1 MSGFVELGCMSNFSF
16 QEGASHADELFDRAR
31 SQGATALG
39 VCDRDSVSGLVR
51 ALEASRASGV
61 RLVAGARL
69 RFDPP
74 VREAVP
80 VELLLWPCELRGWA
94 NLCRLI
100 TDGHVQGRRA
110 IGSLLTRADG
120 LMAAVIPP
128 PGVALAEQWF
138 LETVEGLARLFGER
152 LSMVLV
158 RQGLPDEWLRLRQA
172 CALAAHV
179 GVATLATNLP
189 RCHDPSR
196 RELADVLT
204 AVREGKPVA
213 ACGAALAPNHEAH
226 LRGEATM
233 RALFDFAP
241 EAVDRSVEIARR
253 CEGFSLEQ
261 VRWSYPRDCAPE
273 GVTPLAHLR
282 ALTMQGA
289 IERWP
294 QGVPAAVAQRLEHEL
309 ALIAELRYEPYFL
322 TVHEI
327 VAFARSRGILCQGR
341 GAAANSA
348 VCFCLGI
355 TAVDPDRMD
364 TLFERFISR
373 ERDEPPDID
382 VDFEHERREEVI
394 QWIYRRW
401 GRHRAALTAEV
412 IRWRGRSAVRDVG
425 KAMGLAPEAVDRL
438 AKQVDRHMADPREAA
453 AADADE
459 DDAAL
464 DRGVATRSTVRR
476 NDTVA
481 KLVVGHN
488 QSVPVQPLDD
498 LEARVLRMAAEL
510 EGFPRH
516 LSQHVGGFVMS
527 DGRLDEIVPVRPA
540 TMEARTI
547 IEWDKDDLEAM
558 GLLKVD
564 VLALGMLTCIR
575 KCLDLVNEARSE
587 PTAPALAFH
596 SIPSED
602 PATYDMACRADTVG
616 VFQIESRAQMSMLPR
631 LKPRRFYDLVVQVA
645 IVRPGPIQGDMV
657 HPYLRRRA
665 GLEPIAYPD
674 ARIERVLGRTLG
686 APLFQEQAMTL
697 AVVAA
702 GFTPGQADQLRR
714 SIAAW
719 KRRGNQLAQYGEQ
732 LEAGMLANGYT
743 RQFAQQV
750 FTQIQ
755 GFSGYGFPE
764 SHAAS
769 FALLAYASA
778 WLKRHHPAA
787 FTAALLNSQPM
798 GFYAP
803 AQLVRDAREHGV
815 EVRPIDANFSAWD
828 CTLEPRGVRGF
839 AEPPALRLGLRM
851 VRGLSQ
857 ACGERVAAVRGVVQA
872 AGGGSRQGAT
882 VLAAQEADRA
892 PTAGAVHGPWRSV
905 EALWRASGAS
915 AAAMR
920 ALARTDAFGSMGL
933 DRTQALWQ
941 AQRLRECDMPLFEQA
956 APEPGAV
963 ESRAELPTV
972 APIERTLQ
980 DYRQT
985 GLSLHG
991 HPVRFL
997 RERLSRAGA
1006 RPCAAVQAAHE
1017 CPDGCRVSVAGVVL
1031 LRQKPGTAKGTVFIT
1046 LEDESGPVNLIV
1058 RPKVWRRFRV
1068 QVRGAHALLAH
1079 GRVQRREGVT
1089 QLVATR
1095 LRGIDHLLDAGG
1107 QRAREFR

>member
-31 SQGATALG
+31 EQGAAALG

-74 VREAVP
+74 VRQAVP
-80 VELLLWPCELRGWA
+80 VELLLWPFELRGWA

-100 TDGHVQGRRA
+100 TDGHVQRRRA

-120 LMAAVIPP
+120 LMAAVLPA

-138 LETVEGLARLFGER
+138 LETVEGLARLFGDR
-152 LSMVLV
+152 LSVALV

-179 GVATLATNLP
+179 GVPTLATNLP
-189 RCHDPSR
+189 RHHDASR

-204 AVREGKPVA
+204 AVRESKPVA

-226 LRGEATM
+226 LRGEAAM

-241 EAVDRSVEIARR
+241 EAVDRSVQIARR

-273 GVTPLAHLR
+273 GISPLAHLR

-289 IERWP
+289 RERWP
-294 QGVPAAVAQRLEHEL
+294 GEVPTAVMQRLEHEL

-327 VAFARSRGILCQGR
+327 VAFARGRGILCQGR

-425 KAMGLAPEAVDRL
+425 KAMGLVPEAVERL
-438 AKQVDRHMADPREAA
+438 AKQIDRHMVDPREGGEV
-453 AADADE
+453 DARQ
-459 DDAAL
+459 A
-464 DRGVATRSTVRR
+464 
-476 NDTVA
+476 
-481 KLVVGHN
+481 
-488 QSVPVQPLDD
+488 VQPLND
-498 LEARVLRMAAEL
+498 LETRVLRMAAEL

-540 TMEARTI
+540 TMADRTI

-575 KCLDLVNEARSE
+575 KCLDLVNEARAD
-587 PTAPALAFH
+587 PAAPALAFH
-596 SIPSED
+596 AIPSED

-665 GLEPIAYPD
+665 GLEPISYPD
-674 ARIERVLGRTLG
+674 PRIERVLGRTLG
-686 APLFQEQAMTL
+686 VPLFQEQAMSL

-702 GFTPGQADQLRR
+702 GFTPGEADQLRR

-719 KRRGNQLAQYGEQ
+719 KRRGNQLAQYGER
-732 LEAGMLANGYT
+732 LEAGMVANGYS

-787 FTAALLNSQPM
+787 FAAALLNSQPM

-815 EVRPIDANFSAWD
+815 EVRPIDANFSAWH
-828 CTLEPRGVRGF
+828 CTLEPRGLRGF

-857 ACGERVAAVRGVVQA
+857 ADGERIAAVRGAVQA
-872 AGGGSRQGAT
+872 AGGGSSPREGVAC
-882 VLAAQEADRA
+882 
-892 PTAGAVHGPWRSV
+892 GPWRSV
-905 EALWRASGAS
+905 EALWRASGAG

-920 ALARTDAFGSMGL
+920 ALARADAFGSMGL

-941 AQRLRECDMPLFEQA
+941 AQRLREADMPLFEQA
-956 APEPGAV
+956 APQPESVEP
-963 ESRAELPTV
+963 RAELPPVQAT
-972 APIERTLQ
+972 ERTLH
-980 DYRQT
+980 DYRHT
-985 GLSLHG
+985 GLSLRG

-997 RERLSRAGA
+997 RDRLARAGA

-1017 CPDGCRVSVAGVVL
+1017 CPDGCRVCVAGVVL

-1079 GRVQRREGVT
+1079 GRVQRRDGVT
-1089 QLVATR
+1089 QLLATR
-1095 LRGIDHLLDAGG
+1095 LRGIDHLLDVRG
-1107 QRAREFR
+1107 QAVREFR

>member
-16 QEGASHADELFDRAR
+16 QQGASHADELFERAR
-31 SQGATALG
+31 AQGAQALG
-39 VCDRDSVSGLVR
+39 VCDLDTVSGLVR
-51 ALEASRASGV
+51 ALEASRTSGV

-69 RFDPP
+69 QFDAP
-74 VREAVP
+74 VRGAVP
-80 VELLLWPCELRGWA
+80 VHMLLWPFELRGWA

-100 TDGHVQGRRA
+100 SDGHVQGRRA
-110 IGSLLTRADG
+110 IGSLLTRHEG

-138 LETVEGLARLFGER
+138 LESVEGLARIFGDR
-152 LSMVLV
+152 LSITLT
-158 RQGLPDEWLRLRQA
+158 RQGLPDEWLRLRQT
-172 CALAAHV
+172 CTLATHV

-189 RCHDPSR
+189 RYHDASR

-204 AVREGKPVA
+204 AVRQGRPVE
-213 ACGAALAPNHEAH
+213 ACGAALAANHEAH
-226 LRGEATM
+226 LRSAEAM
-233 RALFDFAP
+233 HALFDFAP
-241 EAVDRSVEIARR
+241 QALERSVQVAAK
-253 CEGFSLEQ
+253 CAGFAMDQ
-261 VRWSYPRDCAPE
+261 VRWRYPGDCAPA
-273 GVTPLAHLR
+273 GVSLSDHLR
-282 ALTMQGA
+282 ALVMQGA
-289 IERWP
+289 QQRWP
-294 QGVPAAVAQRLEHEL
+294 HGVPTAIAERLQHEL
-309 ALIAELRYEPYFL
+309 SLIAELRYESYFL
-322 TVHEI
+322 TVQQI
-327 VAFARSRGILCQGR
+327 VAFARGRGILCQGR

-394 QWIYRRW
+394 QWIYQRW
-401 GRHRAALTAEV
+401 GRHRAALCAEV
-412 IRWRGRSAVRDVG
+412 VRWRGRSAVRDVG
-425 KAMGLAPEAVDRL
+425 KALGLSLDAVERL
-438 AKQVDRHMADPREAA
+438 AKQVDRHMVDPREAA
-453 AADADE
+453 SEDAAEIEARAE
-459 DDAAL
+459 AAL
-464 DRGVATRSTVRR
+464 DRGVATRSTVRH
-476 NDTVA
+476 NDAIT
-481 KLVVGHN
+481 KLAAGHG
-488 QSVPVQPLDD
+488 QSVPVQPLDQ
-498 LEARVLRMAAEL
+498 LEARVLRMAAQL

-527 DGRLDEIVPVRPA
+527 EGRLDEIVPIRPA
-540 TMEARTI
+540 AMDARTI
-547 IEWDKDDLEAM
+547 IEWDKDDLDAM
-558 GLLKVD
+558 GLMKVD

-575 KCLDLVNEARSE
+575 KCLDLVNQARPE
-587 PTAPALAFH
+587 PGALAFH
-596 SIPSED
+596 DIPSED
-602 PATYDMACRADTVG
+602 TTTYDMLCRADTVG

-665 GLEPIAYPD
+665 GQEAITYPD

-686 APLFQEQAMTL
+686 VPLFQEQAMTL

-714 SIAAW
+714 AIAAW
-719 KRRGNQLAQYGEQ
+719 KRRGNQLAQFGERLTQ
-732 LEAGMLANGYT
+732 GMLANGYSE
-743 RQFAQQV
+743 RFAQQV
-750 FTQIQ
+750 FTQIK

-815 EVRPIDANFSAWD
+815 EVRPIDVNFSAWD
-828 CTLEPRGVRGF
+828 CTLEPAGVHGF
-839 AEPPALRLGLRM
+839 DRPPALRLGLRM
-851 VRGLSQ
+851 VRGLRQ
-857 ACGERVAAVRGVVQA
+857 VCGERVAAVRGAVQA
-872 AGGGSRQGAT
+872 AGGASRPA
-882 VLAAQEADRA
+882 
-892 PTAGAVHGPWRSV
+892 AGAACGPWRSV

-915 AAAMR
+915 SAAMR
-920 ALARTDAFGSMGL
+920 ALARADAFGSMGL
-933 DRTQALWQ
+933 DRAQALWQ
-941 AQRLRECDMPLFEQA
+941 AQRLREVSMPLFEQA
-956 APEPGAV
+956 APEPEAV
-963 ESRAELPTV
+963 EARAALPPV
-972 APIERTLQ
+972 HPAERTLH
-980 DYRQT
+980 DYHHT
-985 GLSLHG
+985 GLSLRG

-997 RERLSRAGA
+997 RERLARAGA
-1006 RPCAAVQAAHE
+1006 RPCAAVQATHE
-1017 CPDGCRVSVAGVVL
+1017 CPDGCRVCVAGVVL

-1058 RPKVWRRFRV
+1058 RPKVWARFRV
-1068 QVRGAHALLAH
+1068 QVRHAHALLVR

-1095 LRGIDHLLDAGG
+1095 LRGIDHLLGAGG
-1107 QRAREFR
+1107 QRSREFR

>member
-1 MSGFVELGCMSNFSF
+1 MIGFVELGCMSNFSF
-16 QEGASHADELFDRAR
+16 QEGASHADELFDRAAEL
-31 SQGATALG
+31 GMTALG
-39 VCDRDSVSGLVR
+39 VCDRDTVSGLVR
-51 ALEASRASGV
+51 ALEASRGSGV

-69 RFDPP
+69 RFDAP
-74 VREAVP
+74 VPGATP
-80 VELLLWPCELRGWA
+80 VEVLLWPFELAGWA

-100 TDGHVQGRRA
+100 TDGHRRGERA
-110 IGSLLTRADG
+110 LGSLQVRGGG
-120 LMAAVIPP
+120 LMAAVVPP

-138 LETVEGLARLFGER
+138 LEVVEGLARVFGDR
-152 LSMVLV
+152 LSLVLC
-158 RQGLPDEWLRLRQA
+158 RHGLADEGLRLRQVLA
-172 CALAAHV
+172 LCAHA
-179 GVATLATNLP
+179 GVAPLATNLP
-189 RCHDPSR
+189 RYHRASR

-204 AVREGKPVA
+204 AVREGRPVE

-226 LRGEATM
+226 LRSEQAM
-233 RALFDFAP
+233 RALFDVAP
-241 EAVDRSVEIARR
+241 QAIDRSVQVAER
-253 CEGFSLEQ
+253 CRGFDLAQ
-261 VRWSYPRDCAPE
+261 VRWRYPADVAPP
-273 GVTPLAHLR
+273 GVRAIEHLR
-282 ALTMQGA
+282 QLVGA
-289 IERWP
+289 GAAERWP
-294 QGVPAAVAQRLEHEL
+294 AGVPAAVAARLEHEL
-309 ALIAELRYEPYFL
+309 DLIQELRYEPYFL

-327 VAFARSRGILCQGR
+327 VAFARGRGILCQGR

-401 GRHRAALTAEV
+401 GRHHAALTAEV

-425 KAMGLAPEAVDRL
+425 KALGLSQDAVERL
-438 AKQVDRHMADPREAA
+438 ARRAE
-453 AADADE
+453 
-459 DDAAL
+459 L
-464 DRGVATRSTVRR
+464 D
-476 NDTVA
+476 
-481 KLVVGHN
+481 
-488 QSVPVQPLDD
+488 QPAQGE
-498 LEARVLRMAAEL
+498 LEARVLCMAVQL

-527 DGRLDEIVPVRPA
+527 HARLDEIVPVRPA
-540 TMEARTI
+540 TMADRTI

-575 KCLDLVNEARSE
+575 KCLDLVNEARAD
-587 PTAPALAFH
+587 PAAPALAFH
-596 SIPSED
+596 AIPSED

-665 GLEPIAYPD
+665 GLEPISYPD
-674 ARIERVLGRTLG
+674 PRIERVLGRTLG
-686 APLFQEQAMTL
+686 VPLFQEQAMSL

-702 GFTPGQADQLRR
+702 GFTPGEADQLRR

-719 KRRGNQLAQYGEQ
+719 KRRGNQLAQYGER
-732 LEAGMLANGYT
+732 LEAGMVANGYS
-743 RQFAQQV
+743 RPFAQQV

-787 FTAALLNSQPM
+787 FAAALLNSQPM

-815 EVRPIDANFSAWD
+815 EVRPIDANFSAWH
-828 CTLEPRGVRGF
+828 CTLEPRGVGGF
-839 AEPPALRLGLRM
+839 ADPPTLRLGLCL

-857 ACGERVAAVRGVVQA
+857 AEGERVAAVRGPVQA
-872 AGGGSRQGAT
+872 AGGGSSPREGVAC
-882 VLAAQEADRA
+882 
-892 PTAGAVHGPWRSV
+892 GPWRSV
-905 EALWRASGAS
+905 EALWRAAGAS

-920 ALARTDAFGSMGL
+920 ALARADAFGSMGL
-933 DRTQALWQ
+933 DRAQALWQ
-941 AQRLRECDMPLFEQA
+941 AQRLREADMPLFEQA
-956 APEPGAV
+956 APQPESVEP
-963 ESRAELPTV
+963 RAELPPV
-972 APIERTLQ
+972 QAAERTLH
-980 DYRQT
+980 DYRHT
-985 GLSLHG
+985 GLSLRG

-997 RERLSRAGA
+997 RDRLARAGA

-1017 CPDGCRVSVAGVVL
+1017 CPDGSRVRVAGVVL

-1079 GRVQRREGVT
+1079 GRVQRRDGVT
-1089 QLVATR
+1089 QLLVTR
-1095 LRGIDHLLDAGG
+1095 LRPIDHLLDAGG
-1107 QRAREFR
+1107 QVVREFR

>member
-1 MSGFVELGCMSNFSF
+1 MRRATPPHAPARARCMAGGRRAGRSRTHRRSMVARRTRHVRPLARARRRRLVVASSRRRGVVAGRGVVMSGFVELGCMSNFSF

-31 SQGATALG
+31 EQGAAALG

-74 VREAVP
+74 VRQAVP
-80 VELLLWPCELRGWA
+80 VELLLWPFELRGWA

-100 TDGHVQGRRA
+100 TDGHVQRRRA

-120 LMAAVIPP
+120 LMAAVLPA

-138 LETVEGLARLFGER
+138 LETVEGLARLFGDR
-152 LSMVLV
+152 LSVALV

-179 GVATLATNLP
+179 GVPTLATNLP
-189 RCHDPSR
+189 RHHDASR

-204 AVREGKPVA
+204 AVRESKPVA

-226 LRGEATM
+226 LRGEAAM

-241 EAVDRSVEIARR
+241 EAVDRSVQIARR

-273 GVTPLAHLR
+273 GISPLAHLR

-289 IERWP
+289 RERWP
-294 QGVPAAVAQRLEHEL
+294 GEVPTAVMQRLEHEL

-327 VAFARSRGILCQGR
+327 VAFARGRGILCQGR

-425 KAMGLAPEAVDRL
+425 KAMGLAPEAVERL
-438 AKQVDRHMADPREAA
+438 ARQIDRHMVDPREGGEV
-453 AADADE
+453 DARQ
-459 DDAAL
+459 A
-464 DRGVATRSTVRR
+464 
-476 NDTVA
+476 
-481 KLVVGHN
+481 
-488 QSVPVQPLDD
+488 VQPLND
-498 LEARVLRMAAEL
+498 LETRVLRMAAEL

-540 TMEARTI
+540 TMADRTI

-575 KCLDLVNEARSE
+575 KCLDLVNEARAD
-587 PTAPALAFH
+587 PAAPALAFH
-596 SIPSED
+596 AIPSED

-665 GLEPIAYPD
+665 GLEPISYPD
-674 ARIERVLGRTLG
+674 PRIERVLGRTLG
-686 APLFQEQAMTL
+686 VPLFQEQAMSL

-702 GFTPGQADQLRR
+702 GFTPGEADQLRR

-719 KRRGNQLAQYGEQ
+719 KRRGNQLAQYGER
-732 LEAGMLANGYT
+732 LEAGMVANGYS

-787 FTAALLNSQPM
+787 FAAALLNSQPM

-815 EVRPIDANFSAWD
+815 EVRPIDANFSAWH
-828 CTLEPRGVRGF
+828 CTLEPRGLRGF

-857 ACGERVAAVRGVVQA
+857 ADGERIAAVRGPVQA
-872 AGGGSRQGAT
+872 AG
-882 VLAAQEADRA
+882 
-892 PTAGAVHGPWRSV
+892 
-905 EALWRASGAS
+905 
-915 AAAMR
+915 
-920 ALARTDAFGSMGL
+920 
-933 DRTQALWQ
+933 
-941 AQRLRECDMPLFEQA
+941 
-956 APEPGAV
+956 
-963 ESRAELPTV
+963 
-972 APIERTLQ
+972 
-980 DYRQT
+980 
-985 GLSLHG
+985 
-991 HPVRFL
+991 
-997 RERLSRAGA
+997 
-1006 RPCAAVQAAHE
+1006 
-1017 CPDGCRVSVAGVVL
+1017 
-1031 LRQKPGTAKGTVFIT
+1031 
-1046 LEDESGPVNLIV
+1046 
-1058 RPKVWRRFRV
+1058 
-1068 QVRGAHALLAH
+1068 
-1079 GRVQRREGVT
+1079 
-1089 QLVATR
+1089 
-1095 LRGIDHLLDAGG
+1095 
-1107 QRAREFR
+1107 